1 MRNSLSDSHPF
12 SKIVF
17 SVFIILVS
25 FLVIILIGILFAIP
39 IFQINLSDFTN
50 LATNYDDPVTLR
62 FLKYL
67 QIIQSIGLFIVPA
80 FIIGYVFHNRSLVYL
95 RFMITKKNLVILTI
109 FIFIASIPLINSLAI
124 LNESMQLPD
133 WLSGLEK
140 WMIEQE
146 TNAAELTKAFLK
158 MDNLGNLVFNIIM
171 IGVLPSLG
179 EELIFRG
186 VLQRL
191 FAEWAKNI
199 HLGIIIAAILFSA
212 LHMQFY
218 GFLPR
223 MVLGILLG
231 YLFYWSG
238 SIWIPIIGHF
248 VNNTMA
254 ILLYYFYGDSL
265 TNNIEGI
272 SVGSSIVI
280 YLVIGVLL
288 VLPLLNLFYKKSKAF

>member
-12 SKIVF
+12 SKIIF
-17 SVFIILVS
+17 SVFIVLVS

-39 IFQINLSDFTN
+39 IFQINLVDFTN
-50 LATNYDDPVTLR
+50 LANSYNDPDTLK

-67 QIIQSIGLFIVPA
+67 QIIQSIGLFIVPS
-80 FIIGYVFHNRSLVYL
+80 FIIGYIFHNRPSVYL
-95 RFMITKKNLVILTI
+95 GFIATKRYLIILTI
-109 FIFIASIPLINSLAI
+109 LIFLAAIPLINSLAI
-124 LNESMQLPD
+124 INESMQLPN
-133 WLSGLEK
+133 WLGGLEN

-146 TNAAELTKAFLK
+146 ANAAQLTKAFLK
-158 MDNLGNLVFNIIM
+158 MDNLGNLIFNIIM
-171 IGVLPSLG
+171 LGILPALG

-186 VLQRL
+186 IIQRL
-191 FAEWAKNI
+191 FAEWTKNI
-199 HLGIIIAAILFSA
+199 HLGIVVAAILFSA

-248 VNNTMA
+248 VNNAMA
-254 ILLYYFYGDSL
+254 IILYYFYGDSI

-288 VLPLLNLFYKKSKAF
+288 IIPLLSLFYKKARL

>member
-12 SKIVF
+12 SKIIF
-17 SVFIILVS
+17 SVFIVLVS

-39 IFQINLSDFTN
+39 IFQINLADFTN
-50 LATNYDDPVTLR
+50 LANSYNDPDTLK

-67 QIIQSIGLFIVPA
+67 QIIQSIGLFIVPS
-80 FIIGYVFHNRSLVYL
+80 FIIGYIFHNRPSVYL
-95 RFMITKKNLVILTI
+95 GFIATKRYLIILTI
-109 FIFIASIPLINSLAI
+109 LIFLAAIPLINSLAI
-124 LNESMQLPD
+124 INESMRLPN
-133 WLSGLEK
+133 WLSGLEN

-146 TNAAELTKAFLK
+146 ANAAQLTKTFLK
-158 MDNLGNLVFNIIM
+158 MDNLGNLSFNIIM
-171 IGVLPSLG
+171 LGILPALG

-186 VLQRL
+186 VIQRL
-191 FAEWAKNI
+191 FAEWTKNI
-199 HLGIIIAAILFSA
+199 HLGIVIAAILFSA

-248 VNNTMA
+248 VNNAMA
-254 ILLYYFYGDSL
+254 IILYYFYGDSI

-272 SVGSSIVI
+272 SVDSSIVI

-288 VLPLLNLFYKKSKAF
+288 IIPLLSLFYKKVRF

>member
-12 SKIVF
+12 SKIIF
-17 SVFIILVS
+17 SVFIVLVS

-50 LATNYDDPVTLR
+50 LANSYNDPDTLK

-67 QIIQSIGLFIVPA
+67 QIIQSIGFFIVPS
-80 FIIGYVFHNRSLVYL
+80 FIIGYIFHNRPSVYL
-95 RFMITKKNLVILTI
+95 GFIATKRYLIILTI
-109 FIFIASIPLINSLAI
+109 LIFLAAIPLINSLAI
-124 LNESMQLPD
+124 INESMQLPN
-133 WLSGLEK
+133 WLGGLEN

-146 TNAAELTKAFLK
+146 ANAAQLTKAFLK
-158 MDNLGNLVFNIIM
+158 MDNLGNLIFNIIM
-171 IGVLPSLG
+171 LGILPALG

-186 VLQRL
+186 IIQRL
-191 FAEWAKNI
+191 FAEWTKNI
-199 HLGIIIAAILFSA
+199 HLGIVVAAILFSA

-248 VNNTMA
+248 VNNAMA
-254 ILLYYFYGDSL
+254 IILYYFYGDSI

-288 VLPLLNLFYKKSKAF
+288 IIPLLSLFYKKARL